1 MTLKQ
6 LLARRAELLTRCAEV
21 DRKASLRR
29 EAGKQLGESVR
40 LGFRSHVEL
49 RVVEREIAKM
59 KEPKR

>member
-21 DRKASLRR
+21 DRDAAMARENGRTLLLSMRIGFKA
-29 EAGKQLGESVR
+29 
-40 LGFRSHVEL
+40 HVQL